1 MRGNGRLG
9 PIVAAAILAGV
20 VLGACGGGSSSGGR
34 GAGAGQSTPA
44 GAPPGVTPSP
54 RQPFRPPVGAALR
67 VRARGGA
74 TLVVRVTA
82 VLDPLRRAGVSL
94 LPGTRAVGVIVRI
107 RNRGPGEYDSS
118 STGDV
123 SIVPASGPAAAAFA
137 SRGRC
142 MTQDRDFDNAIP
154 AGETR
159 VGCVVFSLDAGAR
172 LAAVRFSANAGGA
185 GGAGVATW
193 QPRAR

>member
-9 PIVAAAILAGV
+9 PIVAVAILAGV
-20 VLGACGGGSSSGGR
+20 VLGACGGGGSASGG
-34 GAGAGQSTPA
+34 GTTGAGQSTPA
-44 GAPPGVTPSP
+44 GGPPGVTPSP

-74 TLVVRVTA
+74 TLVVTVTA

-107 RNRGPGEYDSS
+107 RNRGPGDYDSS

-123 SIVPASGPAAAAFA
+123 SIVPAAGPAAAAFA

-185 GGAGVATW
+185 GGATW